1 MAHPIHVGHPA
12 ATVELGCG
20 HHFLITAVHPYFF
33 QLLSYH
39 MVDDEA
45 ASVTLA
51 FPELAGI
58 IVAVI
63 QKDNAQTMGQ
73 AVGLVDFALVGSAIG
88 QERPFFGI

>member
-1 MAHPIHVGHPA
+1 MIYTNNAECEII
-12 ATVELGCG
+12 
-20 HHFLITAVHPYFF
+20 FLRSSLFNRTGRYFF